1 MDPIPFIHV
10 GIVKAKKITFVLFGD
25 FSSSLTQKSVN
36 GICQAELK
44 NGKIVCSI
52 SGQKIESTKE
62 LYFSPSTPHSEYF
75 SIKDVIIGSQFHW
88 ERKEKQ
94 SFRGSLKIIIDN
106 DSLWAINIVSVEDYL
121 QSVISSEM
129 SPKSSIHL
137 LKAHA
142 VISRSWLLAQ
152 IEREKNSQGA
162 ASTIGKDTPEEISKW
177 YGREDHTL
185 FDVCA
190 DDHCQR
196 YQGITKIHTDT
207 AMQAVGE
214 TYGLVIES
222 NGKIC
227 DARFSKS
234 CGGITEAY
242 ENVWDNQRF
251 EYLSSVSDYKF
262 PQDDYN
268 LDLKIEKNAEAWI
281 KGSPHAFCNT
291 NDKKILEQILLE
303 FDQETKDFY
312 RWSVTYAQDDLSRL
326 ITAKT
331 GFDFGNIVDLIPLER
346 GNSGRLIKL
355 KIVGTKKELIVG
367 KELEIRRIL
376 SKSHLYSSAFIVE
389 KRDMKD
395 NIPAKFVIRGAGWGH
410 GVGLCQIGAAV
421 MAERGYFFDEILLH
435 YYKDAQ
441 ITKIY

>member
-1 MDPIPFIHV
+1 MNPIPFVHV
-10 GIVKAKKITFVLFGD
+10 GIVRGKKITFVLFGD

-44 NGKIVCSI
+44 NGKIVCTI
-52 SGQKIESTKE
+52 AGQKIESAKE
-62 LYFSPSTPHSEYF
+62 LYFSPSIPHSEYF
-75 SIKDVIIGSQFHW
+75 SIRDVIIGSQFHW

-94 SFRGSLKIIIDN
+94 SFHGSLNIIIDK
-106 DSLWAINIVSVEDYL
+106 DALWAINIVSVEDYL

-129 SPKSSIHL
+129 SPKSNIHL

-152 IEREKNSQGA
+152 IEREKNPQEN
-162 ASTIGKDTPEEISKW
+162 ASTIGIDTPEEISKW
-177 YGREDHTL
+177 YGRDEHTL

-207 AMQAVGE
+207 AKQAVGE
-214 TYGLVIES
+214 TFGLVLES
-222 NGKIC
+222 NGEIC

-242 ENVWDNQRF
+242 ENVWDNHHF

-262 PQDDYN
+262 PQDDFN
-268 LDLKIEKNAEAWI
+268 LNLKIEKNAEAWV
-281 KGSPHAFCNT
+281 KGYPHAFCNT

-312 RWSVTYAQDDLSRL
+312 RWNVAYTQEEISKL
-326 ITAKT
+326 IHKKT

-346 GNSGRLIKL
+346 GDSGRLIRL

-389 KRDMKD
+389 KRELKN
-395 NIPAKFVIRGAGWGH
+395 NIPTKFIIRGAGWGH

>member
-1 MDPIPFIHV
+1 MNPIPFIHV
-10 GIVKAKKITFVLFGD
+10 GIVRGKKITFVLFGD

-36 GICQAELK
+36 GICQAELR
-44 NGKIVCSI
+44 NGKIVCHI

-62 LYFSPSTPHSEYF
+62 LYFSPSVPHSEYF

-106 DSLWAINIVSVEDYL
+106 DALWAINIVSVEDYL

-129 SPKSSIHL
+129 SPKSNIHL
-137 LKAHA
+137 LKAHS

-152 IEREKNSQGA
+152 IKIEKESQGKPDA
-162 ASTIGKDTPEEISKW
+162 YGTETSDEICKW
-177 YGREDHTL
+177 YGREEHTL

-207 AMQAVGE
+207 AMQAVRE
-214 TYGLVIES
+214 TYGLVLES
-222 NGKIC
+222 NGEIC

-242 ENVWDNQRF
+242 ENVWDEHKF
-251 EYLSSVSDYKF
+251 EYLSSVCDYKF
-262 PQDDYN
+262 PQDDFN
-268 LDLKIEKNAEAWI
+268 LDLKQERNAEAWI
-281 KGSPHAFCNT
+281 KGNPHAFCNT

-303 FDQETKDFY
+303 FDQETKDFF
-312 RWSVTYAQDDLSRL
+312 RWNISYTQDELAKL
-326 ITAKT
+326 IHKKT
-331 GFDFGNIVDLIPLER
+331 GFDFGSIIDLVPLER
-346 GNSGRLIKL
+346 GFSGRLIKL
-355 KIVGTKKELIVG
+355 KIVGTKKELIIG

-389 KRDMKD
+389 RREINN
-395 NIPAKFVIRGAGWGH
+395 NIPAKFNLRGAGWGH

-435 YYKDAQ
+435 YYTNAK